1 MNAGID
7 TVKITEQS
15 SNTQNQ
21 LTTKNEVCAHI
32 PNSSYVAPTNPL
44 PQYERYEQKD
54 NHASVVEDSSKLNFK
69 HVLPNVGQNDQDPSN
84 SIGDEMQ
91 PQNVP
96 DQQLDNIKSEFSSE
110 QNVSTTATFP
120 SFNEYQNVP
129 EPSQKSI
136 IDTSENEII
145 QESRD
150 VNESIEQTSSSSES
164 DDTDSLTCDEKTS
177 DAEFDNKIADESID
191 LRTGDGSI
199 DLRTDDDSIDLRTGD
214 DSTEMQRTTE
224 LSSVVPPTSMS
235 LEITATHE
243 TDTALPETINGES
256 NEIVAKEEEE
266 EATSQLENE
275 TMPQMKDDEYAIE
288 NTENQLKIDGIEQ
301 VDPNNT
307 PADVASQSQDRFIK
321 PISFET
327 TMDDVSDTELESYL
341 QELEDMEE
349 SLVEKAKNDLIK
361 NPKLDDV
368 ETYTSDSMFNVNHT
382 FENASEIIA
391 QIASRDDRNA
401 DSFSQASTVEFG
413 EVNATSSNEQILNV
427 NLNQNIESAP
437 SVESVLDAESTVEM
451 SEHVQ
456 HERIDSQIG
465 EHVIAPVD
473 STIEELIDNAEDGDR
488 EAELS
493 SDLDNHTECSEC
505 ELDQLASGGAAAA
518 IATTAKRPNSLNL
531 QNCNSTLIDSQQ
543 NPSNY
548 SADENAGNTPAA
560 CGQFLSSSISS
571 DDSNI
576 IADGNQIVS
585 DAHLCCSIFE

>member
-7 TVKITEQS
+7 TVKITEQT

-21 LTTKNEVCAHI
+21 LTTKNDACAHI
-32 PNSSYVAPTNPL
+32 PNSSYVAPINPL
-44 PQYERYEQKD
+44 PQYDHYGQID
-54 NHASVVEDSSKLNFK
+54 NHTSVVEDSSKLNFK
-69 HVLPNVGQNDQDPSN
+69 HVLPNVSQNDQIPRN

-96 DQQLDNIKSEFSSE
+96 DQQLDDIKSEFSSE

-120 SFNEYQNVP
+120 SYNEYQNVP
-129 EPSQKSI
+129 EPSQKST
-136 IDTSENEII
+136 IDTSENELI
-145 QESRD
+145 QDSRD

-177 DAEFDNKIADESID
+177 DAEFDNKTADE
-191 LRTGDGSI
+191 
-199 DLRTDDDSIDLRTGD
+199 SIDLRTGD

-224 LSSVVPPTSMS
+224 LSSVVPPTSLS
-235 LEITATHE
+235 FEITATHE
-243 TDTALPETINGES
+243 TDTALPETMNGES
-256 NEIVAKEEEE
+256 NRIEIVAKEEE

-275 TMPQMKDDEYAIE
+275 TMPEMKDDAYAVE
-288 NTENQLKIDGIEQ
+288 NTENQLKIDEIEL

-327 TMDDVSDTELESYL
+327 AATMDDVSDTELESYL

-349 SLVEKAKNDLIK
+349 SSIEKAKNDLIK

-368 ETYTSDSMFNVNHT
+368 EAFTSDSMVNVNHT
-382 FENASEIIA
+382 FA

-413 EVNATSSNEQILNV
+413 EVNATSSNEQISNV
-427 NLNQNIESAP
+427 NSNQNIESAP
-437 SVESVLDAESTVEM
+437 SVESFLDAESTVEL
-451 SEHVQ
+451 SEQVQ

-488 EAELS
+488 DREAELS

-518 IATTAKRPNSLNL
+518 IVTTAKRPNSLNL

-585 DAHLCCSIFE
+585 DAHSMLDF

>member
-21 LTTKNEVCAHI
+21 LTTKNDVCAHI
-32 PNSSYVAPTNPL
+32 PNSSYVVPINPL
-44 PQYERYEQKD
+44 PQYERYEQID

-69 HVLPNVGQNDQDPSN
+69 HVLPNVGQNDQDTRN
-84 SIGDEMQ
+84 SIEDEMQ

-120 SFNEYQNVP
+120 LYIEYQNVP
-129 EPSQKSI
+129 EPSQKPI

-164 DDTDSLTCDEKTS
+164 DETDSLTCDEKTS
-177 DAEFDNKIADESID
+177 DAEFDNKIGDESIE
-191 LRTGDGSI
+191 
-199 DLRTDDDSIDLRTGD
+199 LRTGD
-214 DSTEMQRTTE
+214 DSIDMQKTTE

-275 TMPQMKDDEYAIE
+275 TMPEMKDDEYAVE
-288 NTENQLKIDGIEQ
+288 NSENQLKIDGIEQ

-307 PADVASQSQDRFIK
+307 PADLASQSQDHFIK

-327 TMDDVSDTELESYL
+327 AATMDDVSDTELESYL

-349 SLVEKAKNDLIK
+349 SSVEKIKNDFIK

-368 ETYTSDSMFNVNHT
+368 EAYTSDSMFNVNHT
-382 FENASEIIA
+382 FEIASEIIA

-427 NLNQNIESAP
+427 NSNQNIESAP

-465 EHVIAPVD
+465 ENVIAPVD
-473 STIEELIDNAEDGDR
+473 STLEELIDNAEDRDR

-518 IATTAKRPNSLNL
+518 IGTTAKRPNSLNL

-585 DAHLCCSIFE
+585 DAHFSFWIFE